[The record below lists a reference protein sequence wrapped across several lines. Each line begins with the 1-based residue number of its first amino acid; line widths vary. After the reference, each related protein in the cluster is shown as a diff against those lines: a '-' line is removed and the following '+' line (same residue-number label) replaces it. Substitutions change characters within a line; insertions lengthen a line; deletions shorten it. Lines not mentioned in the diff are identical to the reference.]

1 MPASLA
7 YEEAVLKH
15 ALLGTEIATVSK
27 VYLALTTA
35 AIEKKMTS
43 ATITGEPTEGNGWK
57 RVETSGSE
65 KPGWEVATK
74 AEGATGYTILK
85 NKNEIKTGSEAF
97 EFKKLSAGEYKL
109 EYWAFCTSGTVGGAG
124 EVLLFGK
131 LGAAITITSASEL
144 KAVAKELVLEVE

>member
-1 MPASLA
+1 MSPASLA

-15 ALLGTEIATVSK
+15 ALFGTEIATVSK
-27 VYLALTTA
+27 VYLALCTE
-35 AIEKKMTS
+35 AIEKKMTGS
-43 ATITGEPTEGNGWK
+43 TIKTEPTEGNGWK
-57 RVETSGSE
+57 RIEISGSE

-74 AEGATGYTILK
+74 AEGATGFTILK
-85 NKNEIKTGSEAF
+85 NKNEIKTGTEAY

-109 EYWAFCTSGTVGGAG
+109 EYWAFVTSGTVGAG

-144 KAVAKELVLEVE
+144 KAVAKELIL